1 MRLQS
6 RRRRRRLAIGF
17 ALLWS
22 RAKRFLQTCLLL
34 LLLLLLMLFLLP
46 RRLSVRERVR
56 RKVKS
61 VASRRVVV
69 ARGSSVVLLL
79 RRRRP
84 AARATLSVSSIPRP
98 LGAFK
103 VVLFLFG
110 KFRLGGCFRPSLRRL
125 LSSERF
131 TIFRP
136 PLEQENQGFKYFLVE
151 HFLLFRHV
159 LRLIRVELSLRSF
172 VPRLDGCTI
181 DTNLLF
187 HRQRQKGV

>member
-46 RRLSVRERVR
+46 PRLSVRERVR

-69 ARGSSVVLLL
+69 ARGSPVVLLL

-84 AARATLSVSSIPRP
+84 AARATLRVSSIPRP

-110 KFRLGGCFRPSLRRL
+110 KFRLGGCFRPSPRRL

-136 PLEQENQGFKYFLVE
+136 PLEQEKYM
-151 HFLLFRHV
+151 
-159 LRLIRVELSLRSF
+159 LIES
-172 VPRLDGCTI
+172 
-181 DTNLLF
+181 
-187 HRQRQKGV
+187 